1 MDGHETVFMLRAA
14 PGSPGVPMSLTA
26 LKTPSLV
33 RRIVLS
39 VLAAS
44 GAAVVVFGI
53 DPPAVTP
60 VESRSE
66 SKLTSNRRDVLVDVV
81 ERVKSAVVNIHSE
94 RTVSATEDPFKLNVM
109 QPQRVNGMGT
119 GIVID
124 PRGYLITNHHV
135 IDDVQSLRVR
145 LLDGTSLPARVLAT
159 DKQNDLALVKIDS
172 PRPLPLVPFGTAT
185 DLFLAEQVI
194 AIGNAYGYE
203 HTVTVGFVSAKNRD
217 VTLNK
222 DVAYQQLIQTQTPI
236 NPGNSGGPLFNKKG
250 ELVGV
255 NVAIRAGA
263 QNIAFAIPVDNMIAK
278 ATDLLAGRRRVGLR
292 HGLVVQNQVFR
303 DGEEGFAKRWVVATA
318 VETNSPAAKAG
329 FKVGD
334 VIEIAGDIAV
344 TSSIDIERA
353 FIDQPINGKL
363 DFKVKR
369 GLINETCTLDL
380 ASGVVSAAAAVN
392 APTDAIWRKV
402 GIRATAVG
410 PQTVAAVDPQL
421 RGGLFLQDVAAGSAA
436 ARAGLSKGDV
446 LIGLHLWESLSAENV
461 TFVLNHKDLATFT
474 PIKAYFVR
482 GGKLK
487 EALLTPE
494 N

>member
-1 MDGHETVFMLRAA
+1 M
-14 PGSPGVPMSLTA
+14 SPTA
-26 LKTPSLV
+26 SKFPSLL

-39 VLAAS
+39 SLALGGTLPA
-44 GAAVVVFGI
+44 VFGI

-66 SKLTSNRRDVLVDVV
+66 TKLTSSRRDVLVDVV

-94 RTVSATEDPFKLNVM
+94 RTVNASEDPFKLNVM

-135 IDDVQSLRVR
+135 IDDVNSLRVR
-145 LLDGTSLPARVLAT
+145 LIDGTSLPAKVLAT
-159 DKQNDLALVKIDS
+159 DKQNDLALVKIDP
-172 PRPLPLVPFGTAT
+172 PRPLPTVPLGTAT

-222 DVAYQQLIQTQTPI
+222 DVAYTHLIQTQTPI

-292 HGLVVQNQVFR
+292 NGLIVQNMVTR
-303 DGEEGFAKRWVVATA
+303 ESDEGMAKRSAVAIA
-318 VETNSPAAKAG
+318 VEPNSPAEKAG

-334 VIEIAGDIAV
+334 VIEQAGDIPV

-353 FIDQPINGKL
+353 FIDQPTNNKI

-369 GLINETCTLDL
+369 KLSTETCTLDL
-380 ASGVVSAAAAVN
+380 TAGVSLPNAVG
-392 APTDAIWRKV
+392 AQPGDAIWRRV
-402 GIRATAVG
+402 GFRAVAVG

-421 RGGLFLQDVAAGSAA
+421 RGGLYLQEIAAGGAA
-436 ARAGLSKGDV
+436 AKAGLAKGDV
-446 LIGLHLWESLSAENV
+446 LIGMHLWESLSADNV
-461 TFVLNHKDLATFT
+461 TFVLNHKDLSTFT
-474 PIKAYFVR
+474 PIKVYFVR

-487 EALLTPE
+487 EVLLSPE